1 MPIVYINRRS
11 NKNGRSVSIN
21 EKSDSNN
28 KKENALW
35 KTKKKKSFSPS
46 RTRNWKSPAAGVMT
60 ASGPEMHGADV
71 LPAAC
76 LTRAAHA
83 HTAADR

>member
-35 KTKKKKSFSPS
+35 KTKKKKSAKES
-46 RTRNWKSPAAGVMT
+46 R
-60 ASGPEMHGADV
+60 D
-71 LPAAC
+71 
-76 LTRAAHA
+76 
-83 HTAADR
+83 HTAEQVQSRKPVFQSKKQKTAFRK

>member
-1 MPIVYINRRS
+1 MSIVYINRRS

-21 EKSDSNN
+21 AKTDSNN

-46 RTRNWKSPAAGVMT
+46 RMRNWKSPAAGLMT
-60 ASGPEMHGADV
+60 ASDPEMHGTDV
-71 LPAAC
+71 LAAC
-76 LTRAAHA
+76 LTRVAHA
-83 HTAADR
+83 HAAADR